1 MNYTYDPSTMYQPA
15 LPELEFVTS
24 RNQVLVVHRDGT
36 VTSDVTEPWHETVKG
51 YNRYEVNGSPYSAYK
66 VAADAL
72 WPQFPPNLRVVDHI
86 NRDRSWDAW
95 TNLRR
100 VDNSLNNLNQYR
112 KGTKGYIH
120 ETKEWRDKVNAYR
133 ATKNMKPLYLKEPPR
148 NMFIS
153 CLTYKG
159 KRYEFGAF
167 HSPQSTWQKKKSLS
181 RTVYGSIG
189 RLSSLPD
196 ELLFTVLEFSD
207 LVRIRP
213 GGYSFVIFLR

>member
-1 MNYTYDPSTMYQPA
+1 MVLHNYTYDPTTMYQPA
-15 LPELEFVTS
+15 LPAVEFVTS
-24 RNQVLVVHRDGT
+24 RNKVLVVHRDGT
-36 VTSDVTEPWHETVKG
+36 VTSDVTDPWHETVKG

-72 WPQFPPNLRVVDHI
+72 WPQFVVDHI

-167 HSPQSTWQKKKSLS
+167 KTPEEATAEYLAKKEKF
-181 RTVYGSIG
+181 IQD
-189 RLSSLPD
+189 RLREYWSAF
-196 ELLFTVLEFSD
+196 LFA
-207 LVRIRP
+207 
-213 GGYSFVIFLR
+213 